1 MLTRQPLE
9 ELVPAAVAAIVLA
22 FWLFW
27 IGDSGGFGQTVWYP
41 STLGML
47 ALWILVLAWR
57 RQILP
62 EYRVARFALLAFA
75 ALVAFSYLSI
85 AWAGSPGSALDASNQ
100 LTLYL
105 LGAWILAILPWTP
118 ARLAAFAGLWSLGV
132 AVFCAESLVRAVS
145 ASTLTSFFVVGRF
158 ATPMQYSNAT
168 AALAVM
174 GMWPVLVLS
183 SRRELPAV
191 LRAACLG
198 VGTFLATFALLPQ
211 SRAALLG
218 MILTAVLVA
227 VVGSSRGRLVVR
239 LLIVGG
245 AVAYSLPKLIH
256 VNRAVDAGRNV
267 TPALRH
273 AATGMLLAA
282 VAATVIGLIAALVED
297 RLEPRARAWPPG
309 PRRAWRRA
317 ARPLAISSAVL
328 AAIVVAVALVITWPH
343 IHHFVRET
351 IHKGNTDAQAGT
363 NRFLSASPE
372 ERFDYDR
379 VALRLWSESPI
390 GGIGSGNFGRRY
402 DAMRRFPKHSQ
413 FTHDLPLRVL
423 SETGVVGMILFI
435 ALVGALVVG
444 MSAVARSRRDLGR
457 GCVTFAFAVAGYFLV
472 HSCLDWVDEFPALA
486 VPAVGLPFA
495 ALALR
500 QQLAGT
506 SVDGTLVGDT
516 PVADTPVEDTSVAG
530 DLDSA
535 AEPAPSGRGR
545 RRYAGPALV
554 AIAAAAIFVAVASS
568 YLSLVSINR
577 AFSVYRANPNQ
588 AYSDLR
594 VARALSPLSASPLT
608 SEGTIALYAGDLAR
622 SQQAFLASLGKEDDW
637 YPRLELALIAA
648 HEGRFGAARRQLT
661 AAAAL
666 DADDPLIAEA
676 RQLIDHHHR
685 INPIRFNRQIEQ
697 LGSALATPKE
707 TIR

>member
-1 MLTRQPLE
+1 VTVPTVDRRTLLARPPVE
-9 ELVPAAVAAIVLA
+9 EVVPAVVAAIVLG

-57 RQILP
+57 RQVLP
-62 EYRVARFALLAFA
+62 EYSVARFALLAFT
-75 ALVAFSYLSI
+75 ALVAFNYLSI
-85 AWAGSPGSALDASNQ
+85 AWAGSQGSALDASNQ

-132 AVFCAESLVRAVS
+132 CVFCAESLIRAVS

-158 ATPMQYSNAT
+158 ATPMHYSNAT

-218 MILTAVLVA
+218 MILTAALVA

-245 AVAYSLPKLIH
+245 AVAYCLPKLIH
-256 VNRAVDAGRNV
+256 VNRAVDAGRDV

-282 VAATVIGLIAALVED
+282 VAATMIGLIAALVED
-297 RLEPRARAWPPG
+297 RLEPRAGLWLPG

-317 ARPLAISSAVL
+317 ARPLAISSAVVG
-328 AAIVVAVALVITWPH
+328 AIVIAVALIITWPH

-379 VALRLWSESPI
+379 VALHLWSGSPI

-423 SETGVVGMILFI
+423 SETGIVGMILFL
-435 ALVGALVVG
+435 ALVVALVVG

-500 QQLAGT
+500 QQVAGRP
-506 SVDGTLVGDT
+506 VEGT
-516 PVADTPVEDTSVAG
+516 PVAG
-530 DLDSA
+530 DVDSA
-535 AEPAPSGRGR
+535 AVSAPSGRGL

-577 AFSVYRANPNQ
+577 AFSVFRTNPNQ

-594 VARALSPLSASPLT
+594 VARALSPLSANPLT

-622 SQQAFLASLGKEDDW
+622 SQRAFLAAARKEDDW

-676 RQLIDHHHR
+676 RGLIDHHHR